1 MSEQLNGDYGWL
13 SLPEDEKVRVAVEVL
28 LKRVRDYIWL
38 RRCWEKDTLEILQ
51 NALDKIEG
59 ERRERKIN

>member
-1 MSEQLNGDYGWL
+1 MSEQFDGDYWGL

>member
-1 MSEQLNGDYGWL
+1 MSEQFDGDYWGL
-13 SLPEDEKVRVAVEVL
+13 SLPEDEKVREAVEVL